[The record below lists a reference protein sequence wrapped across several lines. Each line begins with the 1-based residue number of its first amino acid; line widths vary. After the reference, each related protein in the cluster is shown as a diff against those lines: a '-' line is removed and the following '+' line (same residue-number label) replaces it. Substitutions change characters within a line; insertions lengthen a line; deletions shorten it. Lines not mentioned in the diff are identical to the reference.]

1 MTALTIDFF
10 TVIFGFVAA
19 LDIIMLQ
26 PIEEPERPALHER

>member
-26 PIEEPERPALHER
+26 PLEAAARAAPR